1 MQKRDDT
8 AKKPAIFSAKL
19 LIYSMLGLSSSILLS
34 LLGTILVN
42 AEKLS
47 PSSIPFLAYVFIF
60 LGVFI
65 AGFLSAR
72 KFGKALIYSIVQCA
86 ICFVILYTFGS
97 VLFGRIVPNDNTW
110 QVFVSCLGG
119 GLLGG
124 IASTFSLPKKKRK
137 AFKLDK

>member
-8 AKKPAIFSAKL
+8 AKKTSVFSAKL
-19 LIYSMLGLSSSILLS
+19 LIYSILGLSVSILLS
-34 LLGTILVN
+34 LIGAVLVN

-47 PSSIPFLAYVFIF
+47 PSLIPILAYIFIF

-72 KFGKALIYSIVQCA
+72 KFGKALIYSLVQCA
-86 ICFVILYTFGS
+86 VCFLIVYILGA
-97 VLFGRIVPNDNTW
+97 VLFGRIVPNDNIW

-119 GLLGG
+119 SLLGG
-124 IASTFSLPKKKRK
+124 VVSTFSVPKKKRK